1 MIENVIVAKVTWRQ
15 RPMPWPGIPVA
26 VEMPLTSMRKEQFLA
41 ISLYIRYNIEK
52 FGIDRLREH
61 SLPLNNNFA

>member
-1 MIENVIVAKVTWRQ
+1 MNFPYIWNALDIDAQKT
-15 RPMPWPGIPVA
+15 
-26 VEMPLTSMRKEQFLA
+26 FLA
-41 ISLYIRYNIEK
+41 ISLYIRYNIKK